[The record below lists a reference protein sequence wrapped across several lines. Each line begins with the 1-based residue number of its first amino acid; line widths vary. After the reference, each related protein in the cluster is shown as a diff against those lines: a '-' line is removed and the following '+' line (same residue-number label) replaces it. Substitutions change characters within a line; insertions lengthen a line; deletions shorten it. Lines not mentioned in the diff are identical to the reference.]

1 MHYQYQHGVIG
12 GTFVR
17 LHIGH
22 QHLLTSAFTQSE
34 RVTIGLTLPQL
45 YQQKT
50 LSSHIE
56 SYSLRQENLLKFL
69 KKNNWQQRS
78 KIFPL
83 KDIYG
88 TTLTD
93 QSIDALFVTS
103 QTEKNAIAIQNERQK
118 RGLPHIEVVRVP
130 LLKSEDGRIL
140 SSESIRMGTND
151 VSGHSYS
158 LFFNRKNNYT
168 LPLHLREELR
178 KPLGTHIASLDELPQ
193 KNAFFTT
200 IGDIT
205 TITLL
210 KAQISPAVA
219 IIDLKTKRESLNEEL
234 ISTYFHSPTPLFL
247 NPAGT
252 INTISAFLYQQAVKD
267 YLSTQKTQYI
277 VVEGEEDLLALPA
290 ILLAPL
296 DSYVLYGQPEIGIMM
311 IKITQQ
317 EKENAKRLLTQF

>member
-12 GTFVR
+12 GTFDR

-193 KNAFFTT
+193 KKCFFH
-200 IGDIT
+200 
-205 TITLL
+205 
-210 KAQISPAVA
+210 
-219 IIDLKTKRESLNEEL
+219 N
-234 ISTYFHSPTPLFL
+234 YW
-247 NPAGT
+247 
-252 INTISAFLYQQAVKD
+252 
-267 YLSTQKTQYI
+267 
-277 VVEGEEDLLALPA
+277 
-290 ILLAPL
+290 
-296 DSYVLYGQPEIGIMM
+296 
-311 IKITQQ
+311 
-317 EKENAKRLLTQF
+317 